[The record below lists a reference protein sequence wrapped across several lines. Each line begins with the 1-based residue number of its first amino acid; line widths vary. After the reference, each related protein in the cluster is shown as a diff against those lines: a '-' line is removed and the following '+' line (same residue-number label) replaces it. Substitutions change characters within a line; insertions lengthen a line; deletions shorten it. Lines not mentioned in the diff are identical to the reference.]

1 MAYSIKI
8 DNFEGPFDLLLHL
21 IKKNKMDIYNISI
34 LEITNQYL
42 EYVDNLKE
50 FDLESAS
57 EFILIAATLLEIKS
71 KMLLPSYKEEDE
83 AASEILSKED
93 LIIKLVQYKRF
104 KRAAG
109 FLKDRQEGYN
119 YYTKKAEI
127 IVGEPKED
135 INFAAN
141 ITMLDLYTIYNDLL
155 NRYNEKNNLNNTLVK
170 EIPIDLYKIEDMMVN
185 IRNSIK
191 RGRQIDFSNLLNS
204 CQYKI
209 EAVVTFL
216 ALLELVKLK
225 EVNVYQE
232 DNFSKI
238 FVEGI
243 EENDQ

>member
-21 IKKNKMDIYNISI
+21 IKKNKMDIYNIKV

-42 EYVDNLKE
+42 EYVENLKE

-71 KMLLPSYKEEDE
+71 KMLLPSYKEDE
-83 AASEILSKED
+83 EESEILSKED
-93 LIIKLVQYKRF
+93 LINKLVQYKRF
-104 KRAAG
+104 KKAAG
-109 FLKDRQEGYN
+109 FLKDRQEGFN

-127 IVGEPKED
+127 IIGEPKED
-135 INFAAN
+135 INFTAN
-141 ITMLDLYTIYNDLL
+141 ITMLDLYTIYNNLL

-170 EIPIDLYKIEDMMVN
+170 EIPIDMYKIEDKMVN
-185 IRNSIK
+185 IRNIIK
-191 RGRQIDFSNLLNS
+191 RGKQIDFSNLLSS
-204 CQYKI
+204 CEYKI

-225 EVNVYQE
+225 EVNVFQE

-243 EENDQ
+243 DKNDI